1 MTDKSL
7 VAKISNDKNKF
18 LTASNKYADTGCAK
32 NEDYWSCFSQWIH
45 CMCVVTFDLNIG
57 QALEFVYPPQ
67 FMPTEVE
74 TANICYMAFPDS
86 NSGCMGDTKFH
97 MRFRRT
103 PSESDNKNL
112 TPIFHSYNSD
122 CISVLRVDESHF
134 WGFVYFR
141 QKRDSNLPRG
151 YFQKSF
157 ILVTHLPFCNLF
169 YDIVAQLA
177 PKYFEEGNS
186 ILEDACSQ
194 INSMWPTL
202 QAGVPLDLQLL
213 DHLYQINIPAISGK
227 KSNPIVLRKEIYKD
241 TSCSSFSIKTL
252 NSVYELELFKSLSFT
267 VENLYT
273 LWELV
278 LIAEPLVV
286 VGTSPADCS
295 HMVQTLVSLISPIEY
310 CAEARPYFTIHDSE
324 FKEFTRE
331 YGKTPPPVILGVTNP
346 FFIKLLKDWPHML
359 RLVDNQMNMQ
369 QHQQFHKNM
378 RNSDSV
384 TSFNSSSTGI
394 IRKSLPSTGAS
405 LTSNTIAAAGDGTSP
420 GLYTKYKPF
429 LKKDKN
435 LIKKVLAGI
444 KTKRPDHVQ
453 TALIRRHLLELT
465 QSFMIPLER
474 YIASLMP
481 LQKDI
486 SPFKSAPNANTFK
499 LDDFLATIEQSGP
512 HLTSPLKGD
521 WKGLY
526 RRFFN
531 SPNFR
536 GWYDSRHREL
546 QLTLQDLQLQALSV
560 ANLEQWARDKQ
571 EVEIIDMILKLK
583 QKLNLY
589 AGSSNNNSS
598 TREQIRAQINCM
610 KDLLPND
617 LKNVVNI

>member
-1 MTDKSL
+1 MSDEPL
-7 VAKISNDKNKF
+7 VAQNSKDEELVIDIRKYENEKNFK
-18 LTASNKYADTGCAK
+18 
-32 NEDYWSCFSQWIH
+32 EDEKWSCFLQWVN
-45 CMCVVTFDLNIG
+45 CLCVVTFDLNIG
-57 QALEFVYPPQ
+57 QALESVYPPQ
-67 FMPTEVE
+67 FTPSETEL
-74 TANICYMAFPDS
+74 ANICYMAFPDS

-97 MRFRRT
+97 MRLRRT
-103 PSESDNKNL
+103 SKIGGTTNATKR
-112 TPIFHSYNSD
+112 THSYNSD
-122 CISVLRVDESHF
+122 CISVLRADESHL

-141 QKRDSNLPRG
+141 QKRDVNLPRG

-177 PKYFEEGNS
+177 PKYFDEGK
-186 ILEDACSQ
+186 LVLTEACHQ
-194 INSMWPTL
+194 INMWPLL
-202 QAGVPLDLQLL
+202 QAGVPLELRLFDNV
-213 DHLYQINIPAISGK
+213 YQINIPTISGRKTICKALK
-227 KSNPIVLRKEIYKD
+227 KELIKGESIDPLQTKVL
-241 TSCSSFSIKTL
+241 S
-252 NSVYELELFKSLSFT
+252 SVYELDIFQSLSFIL
-267 VENLYT
+267 ENLFT

-278 LIAEPLVV
+278 LTAEPIVV

-295 HMVQTLVSLISPIEY
+295 HMVQSLVSLISPIEY

-331 YGKTPPPVILGVTNP
+331 CGKTPPSLILGVTNP

-369 QHQQFHKNM
+369 QHQQFQKNI

-384 TSFNSSSTGI
+384 TSFNSSVNGAGI
-394 IRKSLPSTGAS
+394 IKKNLTGHS
-405 LTSNTIAAAGDGTSP
+405 LTSNLNAGTDGTAP

-435 LIKKVLAGI
+435 LIKKVIAGM

-453 TALIRRHLLELT
+453 TALLRRNLLELT

-536 GWYDSRHREL
+536 GWYESRHREL

-560 ANLEQWARDKQ
+560 ANLEQWASDKQ

-589 AGSSNNNSS
+589 SGSGNNSS

>member
-1 MTDKSL
+1 MTEKSGD
-7 VAKISNDKNKF
+7 SNNSIHDNEALRSVNKGV
-18 LTASNKYADTGCAK
+18 DTFARSDGQW
-32 NEDYWSCFSQWIH
+32 DRFSQWIH

-67 FMPTEVE
+67 FTPSDTEM
-74 TANICYMAFPDS
+74 ANICYMAFPDS

-97 MRFRRT
+97 MRLRRST
-103 PSESDNKNL
+103 KDNYNKNFSR
-112 TPIFHSYNSD
+112 IFHSYNAD
-122 CISVLRVDESHF
+122 CISMLRVDESHF

-141 QKRDSNLPRG
+141 QKRDPNLPRG

-157 ILVTHLPFCNLF
+157 IIVSRLPFCNLF
-169 YDIVAQLA
+169 YDIVAQIA
-177 PKYFEEGNS
+177 PKFFDEGKAVIEE
-186 ILEDACSQ
+186 ACGQ
-194 INSMWPTL
+194 INRMWPPL
-202 QAGVPLDLQLL
+202 QAGYQLELQLF
-213 DHLYQINIPAISGK
+213 DHIYQINISTISGK
-227 KSNPIVLRKEIYKD
+227 RS
-241 TSCSSFSIKTL
+241 
-252 NSVYELELFKSLSFT
+252 NSVGLQKNMVKEFALNTLSTKILSSVHELELFHGLCFT
-267 VENLYT
+267 LENLYT

-278 LIAEPLVV
+278 LIAEPIVV

-295 HMVQTLVSLISPIEY
+295 HMVHTLVSLIAPIEY

-331 YGKTPPPVILGVTNP
+331 YGKTPPSVILGVTNP

-359 RLVDNQMNMQ
+359 RLVDNQINIQ
-369 QHQQFHKNM
+369 QHQQIQKNI
-378 RNSDSV
+378 RNGDSV
-384 TSFNSSSTGI
+384 TSLNASNTGI
-394 IRKSLPSTGAS
+394 IRKSSPNGSSQLLNT
-405 LTSNTIAAAGDGTSP
+405 NTITSDGTTP

-435 LIKKVLAGI
+435 LIKKVLAGV

-453 TALIRRHLLELT
+453 TALLRRNLLELT

-486 SPFKSAPNANTFK
+486 SPFKSAPNANAFK

-526 RRFFN
+526 RKFFN

-560 ANLEQWARDKQ
+560 ANLEQWAQDKQ

-583 QKLNLY
+583 QKMNLY
-589 AGSSNNNSS
+589 NDSSNSS
-598 TREQIRAQINCM
+598 TQEQIRLQINCM
-610 KDLLPND
+610 KNLLPND
-617 LKNVVNI
+617 LKNIVNI